1 MKFTFTCATTF
12 FVLLITVHAHAQ
24 KKIPADFPKE
34 MLPDVKA
41 EYQKTY
47 DKGQILYNISCAK
60 CHTTYKGRKQIVPD
74 FTLDQL
80 RGYELRESNQRHVE
94 NIPEE
99 QVTPEELGI
108 IMTFLLYKK
117 KNNPPKK

>member
-1 MKFTFTCATTF
+1 MKYIFTLFSFVIVLFATQT
-12 FVLLITVHAHAQ
+12 ANAQ

-34 MLPDVKA
+34 MLPEVKA
-41 EYQKTY
+41 DYQKVY
-47 DKGQILYNISCAK
+47 DKGQVLYNINCAK
-60 CHTTYKGRKQIVPD
+60 CHTTYDRRKTIVPD

-80 RGYELRESNQRHVE
+80 KGYELRESNMRHVE

-99 QVTPEELGI
+99 QVSPEELGI

>member
-1 MKFTFTCATTF
+1 MKYTITLLAFI
-12 FVLLITVHAHAQ
+12 VLLASATVHAQ

-34 MLPDVKA
+34 MLPEVKA
-41 EYQKTY
+41 DYQKTY
-47 DKGQILYNISCAK
+47 DKGQVLYNISCAK
-60 CHTTYKGRKQIVPD
+60 CHTTWDKKKQIVPD

-80 RGYELRESNQRHVE
+80 KGYELRESNQRHVE

-117 KNNPPKK
+117 KNDPPRSK